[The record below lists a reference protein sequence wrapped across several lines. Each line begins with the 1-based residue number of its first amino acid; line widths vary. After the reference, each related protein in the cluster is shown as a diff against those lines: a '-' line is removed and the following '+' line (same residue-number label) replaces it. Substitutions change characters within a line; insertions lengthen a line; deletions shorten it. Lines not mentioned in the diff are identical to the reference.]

1 MREMNVTAWK
11 TSSERAILVGVK
23 LRKGLMHEVEDS
35 LAELEQLA
43 ETAGMEVVGE
53 IVQTRESPN
62 PTYFVGQGKLKELQ
76 VQTEELRADA
86 AIFDE
91 DLTPAQTRNIEEALD
106 IVVIDRTGLILEI
119 FKQRAQTKEAT
130 LQVDLARLEYALPR
144 LTRMWS
150 HLSRQATGGGG
161 RIGSAMRGEGE
172 TQLQTDR
179 RLIRRDISKVKK
191 SLQIVE
197 TQRRIRRHGRKEMA
211 NVSLVGY
218 TNAGKSTLFNQ
229 LTGEARVAEDK
240 LFATLDSTTRIVNL
254 PSHHRVLL
262 SDTVGFIK
270 KLPHHL
276 VAAFK
281 ATLDEVAEANLLLH
295 VVDGS
300 HPQAEAQIAAVNE
313 VLDELNA
320 SEIPTIMVFNK
331 IDRLEDEVP
340 LCLLRS
346 RYPESIEISA
356 RRGDGLAAL
365 RMELANR
372 FAEKGVDV
380 SLVLPYTEGKTLDFL
395 YKYGETLE
403 VDYQGDTILVK
414 ARMPERYL
422 EGLRQFM
429 TTPQEHMGA
438 GLNT

>member
-1 MREMNVTAWK
+1 MREMNETTWR
-11 TSSERAILVGVK
+11 TFPDRAILVGVK
-23 LRKGLMHEVEDS
+23 LKKGLMHEMKDS

-43 ETAGMEVVGE
+43 DTAGMNVIGE

-62 PTYFVGQGKLKELQ
+62 PTFFVGQGKIEELQ
-76 VQTEELRADA
+76 VLIEELRADTV
-86 AIFDE
+86 IFDE
-91 DLTPAQTRNIEEALD
+91 DLTPAQARNIEEALD
-106 IVVIDRTGLILEI
+106 IVVVDRTGLILEI

-161 RIGSAMRGEGE
+161 RVGGAMRGEGE

-179 RLIRRDISKVKK
+179 RLIRREISKVKK
-191 SLQIVE
+191 SLQNIE

-229 LTGEARVAEDK
+229 LTGENQEAEDK
-240 LFATLDSTTRIVNL
+240 LFATLDSTTRTIKL
-254 PSHHRVLL
+254 PSHHRILL

-281 ATLDEVAEANLLLH
+281 ATLDEVAEAKLLLH
-295 VVDGS
+295 VADVS
-300 HPQAEAQIAAVNE
+300 HPQVEEHIAAVNE
-313 VLDELNA
+313 VLDELGA
-320 SEIPTIMVFNK
+320 SEIPTLMVFNK
-331 IDRLEDEVP
+331 IDCLEEEAP

-346 RYPESIEISA
+346 RYPDSINISA
-356 RRGDGLAAL
+356 RRGDGLSAL
-365 RMELANR
+365 RMELTNR
-372 FAEKGVDV
+372 FAEDDVDV
-380 SLVLPYTEGKTLDFL
+380 SLTLPYSEGKKLDFVF
-395 YKYGETLE
+395 KNGEVLE
-403 VDYQGDTILVK
+403 VDYQVDAILVK
-414 ARMPERYL
+414 ARVPERHLGGLKRFVVTL
-422 EGLRQFM
+422 E
-429 TTPQEHMGA
+429 EHS
-438 GLNT
+438 

>member
-1 MREMNVTAWK
+1 MREMNETTWR
-11 TSSERAILVGVK
+11 TSANRAILVGVK
-23 LRKGLMHEVEDS
+23 LKKGLMHEMKDS

-43 ETAGMEVVGE
+43 DTAGMNVIGE

-62 PTYFVGQGKLKELQ
+62 PTYFVGQGKIEELQ
-76 VQTEELRADA
+76 VLIEELRADTV
-86 AIFDE
+86 IFDE
-91 DLTPAQTRNIEEALD
+91 DLTPAQARNIEEALD
-106 IVVIDRTGLILEI
+106 IVVVDRTGLILEI

-161 RIGSAMRGEGE
+161 RVGGAMRGEGE

-179 RLIRRDISKVKK
+179 RLIRREISKVKK
-191 SLQIVE
+191 SLQNME

-229 LTGEARVAEDK
+229 LTGENREAEDK
-240 LFATLDSTTRIVNL
+240 LFATLDSTTRPIKL
-254 PSHHRVLL
+254 PSHHRILL

-281 ATLDEVAEANLLLH
+281 ATLDEVAEAKLLLH
-295 VVDGS
+295 VADVS
-300 HPQAEAQIAAVNE
+300 HPQVEEHIAAVNE
-313 VLDELNA
+313 VLDELGA
-320 SEIPTIMVFNK
+320 SEIPTLMVFNK
-331 IDRLEDEVP
+331 IDCLEDEAP

-346 RYPESIEISA
+346 RYPDSINISA
-356 RRGDGLAAL
+356 RRGDGLSAL
-365 RMELANR
+365 RMELTNR
-372 FAEKGVDV
+372 FAEDDVDV
-380 SLVLPYTEGKTLDFL
+380 SLTLPYSEGKKLDFVF
-395 YKYGETLE
+395 KNGEVLE
-403 VDYQGDTILVK
+403 VNYQVDAILVK
-414 ARMPERYL
+414 ARVPERHLGGLKRFVVTL
-422 EGLRQFM
+422 EEQS
-429 TTPQEHMGA
+429 
-438 GLNT
+438 